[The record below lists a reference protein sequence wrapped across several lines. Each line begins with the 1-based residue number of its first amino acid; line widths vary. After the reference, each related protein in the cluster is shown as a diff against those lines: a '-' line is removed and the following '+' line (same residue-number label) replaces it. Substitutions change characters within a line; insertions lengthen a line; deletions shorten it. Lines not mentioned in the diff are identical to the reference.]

1 MAKAGRPFLNASRQ
15 RVVTLG
21 DEGKTIS
28 TVEGDSSRTSIASG
42 ETYIITA
49 AAGAARTITLPP
61 VAAAGQYFK
70 FIWGVASDAH
80 ETIIA
85 TNVAAEKIE
94 GNLLFLDSDTA
105 SKTDDMDVVCTNGVS
120 ISVHDNIEPGS
131 WLELLS
137 NGTNWVIVS
146 SNIIATA
153 TPAVAT

>member
-1 MAKAGRPFLNASRQ
+1 M
-15 RVVTLG
+15 
-21 DEGKTIS
+21 S

-49 AAGAARTITLPP
+49 AADGANTITLPP

-70 FIWGVASDAH
+70 FVWGVSSNDD

-85 TNVAAEKIE
+85 TNDSAEKIE
-94 GNLLFLDSDTA
+94 GNLLFLDSDAAT
-105 SKTDDMDVVCTNGVS
+105 KTNGMDVVCTNGVS
-120 ISVHDNIEPGS
+120 ISVHDDVEPGS

-146 SNIIATA
+146 SNIIASE